1 MIILHSGK
9 LYIGVKDQMKG
20 RISNLLNFNLSPN
33 FPLYK
38 LIVTSIQKMEGKIAR
53 LQLKNNGTALV

>member
-20 RISNLLNFNLSPN
+20 RISNLLNFNLAPN
-33 FPLYK
+33 FPFSK
-38 LIVTSIQKMEGKIAR
+38 LIVTSIQKRAE
-53 LQLKNNGTALV
+53 KNCSSLTQK

>member
-1 MIILHSGK
+1 
-9 LYIGVKDQMKG
+9 MKG
-20 RISNLLNFNLSPN
+20 RISNLLNFNLAPN

-38 LIVTSIQKMEGKIAR
+38 LIVTSIQKMGGKIAR